1 MRDVRR
7 LALVSLLAFGCGN
20 NDPQPAPVA
29 ETKKDDALLGE
40 GFPGFRF
47 APTLEKHNPPGMV
60 LKPVAE
66 VGLPSARRMKA
77 VVATHRQDRT
87 PKLQIELWT
96 FDQQGEEDVLAP
108 AGDPA
113 PLLPLTRGGGDKAGL
128 EELRR
133 DLAAPRTVVTRPQGL
148 AVDSAEAAL
157 HRLHDRAKLLAEID
171 GDPKARV
178 EALAEYISGL
188 DDELWL
194 SSKHIPRSIEV
205 LHEGPWVLIGDPDGS
220 KYRTRLR
227 AKAGEGKPE
236 FTLAFLRKRDGWV
249 LQSFDQRR

>member
-1 MRDVRR
+1 M
-7 LALVSLLAFGCGN
+7 LAVGCGN
-20 NDPQPAPVA
+20 KDPQPAPVTET
-29 ETKKDDALLGE
+29 ETKKEDALLGE
-40 GFPGFRF
+40 AFPGFRF
-47 APTLEKHNPPGMV
+47 APTLEKHSPQGMV

-77 VVATHRQDRT
+77 VVATHRPDRT

-108 AGDPA
+108 AGDPS
-113 PLLPLTRGGGDKAGL
+113 PLVPLSRGHADKAGL
-128 EELRR
+128 DELRR

-157 HRLHDRAKLLAEID
+157 HRLHDLAKLLANID

-178 EALAEYISGL
+178 DALAEYISAL
-188 DDELWL
+188 DDDLWL
-194 SSKHIPRSIEV
+194 SSKHVPRSIEIF
-205 LHEGPWVLIGDPDGS
+205 HEGPWVLIGEPDGS

-227 AKAGEGKPE
+227 AKPGDGKPE

-249 LQSFDQRR
+249 LQSFEQRR